1 MIARSSNRPVAA
13 SDRVSDVLSRD
24 ESLVEVFVRAAP
36 QLAKLR
42 NPAMRRV
49 MARLVT
55 IEHVARIAGVSCDAL
70 LDDLNA
76 SLGIAPGA
84 SPPAAAS
91 QSGERTADRTRRA
104 AARPTGATEVTLDV
118 RDDLRAGREPFSA
131 IMAAIANLGAREV
144 LHLRAIF
151 EPLPLYAVL
160 EKRGFSHES
169 QAHADDDWS
178 VWFWRATQQNNAP
191 AATTNS
197 AAADGSLA
205 DIVSD
210 FGPDTNV
217 VWLDVRWLEP
227 PEPLVRTLT
236 ALETLPDDHTLVQ
249 VNLRVPQ
256 FLLPMLAERGYAY
269 DIDESHAEY
278 VLVRIR
284 KATPHDTTGLD
295 QPHHNPEEIVDVS
308 TTSIELDVRPIPP
321 REKHPSIFRA
331 FDNLTPG
338 QSLILVNDHDPKPLR
353 YQLQAER
360 PETFDWTYE
369 AEGPQVW
376 RVRISRR

>member
-1 MIARSSNRPVAA
+1 MIARGSNRPVAA

-55 IEHVARIAGVSCDAL
+55 IEHVARMAGVSCEAL
-70 LDDLNA
+70 LDDLNS
-76 SLGIAPGA
+76 SLGIVPGA
-84 SPPAAAS
+84 SPPAATS
-91 QSGERTADRTRRA
+91 QSGEGTAGRMPHA
-104 AARPTGATEVTLDV
+104 AARPTDATEVMLDV
-118 RDDLRAGREPFSA
+118 RDDLRAGREPFST
-131 IMAAIANLGAREV
+131 IMAAVANLATGDV

-178 VWFWRATQQNNAP
+178 VWFWRAARGNDAP
-191 AATTNS
+191 VAATERV
-197 AAADGSLA
+197 AAAA
-205 DIVSD
+205 EPAPDIVFDIGS
-210 FGPDTNV
+210 DTNV
-217 VWLDVRWLEP
+217 VVLDVRWLEP

-256 FLLPMLAERGYAY
+256 FLLPMLVERGYAY
-269 DIDESHAEY
+269 DIDESHADY
-278 VLVRIR
+278 VLVRIS
-284 KATPHDTTGLD
+284 KAD
-295 QPHHNPEEIVDVS
+295 
-308 TTSIELDVRPIPP
+308 
-321 REKHPSIFRA
+321 KA
-331 FDNLTPG
+331 
-338 QSLILVNDHDPKPLR
+338 
-353 YQLQAER
+353 
-360 PETFDWTYE
+360 
-369 AEGPQVW
+369 
-376 RVRISRR
+376 

>member
-1 MIARSSNRPVAA
+1 MIARSSKSPVAA

-42 NPAMRRV
+42 NRAMRRV

-55 IEHVARIAGVSCDAL
+55 IEQVARMAGVSCDAL
-70 LDDLNA
+70 LNDLNS
-76 SLGIAPGA
+76 SLGIMPAVSSPASAPP
-84 SPPAAAS
+84 SD
-91 QSGERTADRTRRA
+91 DRIAGPTVGA

-131 IMAAIANLGAREV
+131 IMAAVANLGTGDV

-178 VWFWRATQQNNAP
+178 VWFWRATPQRNVP
-191 AATTNS
+191 AAATS
-197 AAADGSLA
+197 SGAVADRPTA

-210 FGPDTNV
+210 FGPDANV

-236 ALETLPDDHTLVQ
+236 ALETLPEDHALVQ
-249 VNLRVPQ
+249 VNVRVPQ

-269 DIDESHAEY
+269 EIDESHADY
-278 VLVRIR
+278 VLVRI
-284 KATPHDTTGLD
+284 
-295 QPHHNPEEIVDVS
+295 S
-308 TTSIELDVRPIPP
+308 
-321 REKHPSIFRA
+321 
-331 FDNLTPG
+331 
-338 QSLILVNDHDPKPLR
+338 
-353 YQLQAER
+353 
-360 PETFDWTYE
+360 
-369 AEGPQVW
+369 
-376 RVRISRR
+376 RIT